1 MPDERSPLLTNGSQN
16 EYTSPTLEPP
26 GDSAIEQQAQDPPQK
41 SHLVFVGAKFLNLF
55 LFQTFLL
62 LLQVIPMAV
71 GIFLTAMDQTIIVS
85 CMCFRNSKWV
95 RPTYLY
101 FWEAYASIGSELNQ
115 LQNTSW
121 IATAYLSIITSF
133 R

>member
-1 MPDERSPLLTNGSQN
+1 MPDERSPLLPNEPQNG
-16 EYTSPTLEPP
+16 YTTPEPP
-26 GDSAIEQQAQDPPQK
+26 DDSAIEQQAQDPPQK

-55 LFQTFLL
+55 LCRTFLL
-62 LLQVIPMAV
+62 LRQIIPMAI

-85 CMCFRNSKWV
+85 CMRFRNSKWV
-95 RPTYLY
+95 RSTYLY

-121 IATAYLSIITSF
+121 IATAYLLTITSF
-133 R
+133 Q

>member
-1 MPDERSPLLTNGSQN
+1 MPDERSPLLPNGPQN
-16 EYTSPTLEPP
+16 EYTAPEPP

-55 LFQTFLL
+55 LGLTFLL
-62 LLQVIPMAV
+62 LRQVIPMAV

-85 CMCFRNSKWV
+85 CMCFRDSKWG
-95 RPTYLY
+95 RRTYLY

-121 IATAYLSIITSF
+121 IATAYLLTITSF
-133 R
+133 Q

>member
-1 MPDERSPLLTNGSQN
+1 M
-16 EYTSPTLEPP
+16 
-26 GDSAIEQQAQDPPQK
+26 
-41 SHLVFVGAKFLNLF
+41 GAKFLNLF
-55 LFQTFLL
+55 LGLTFLL

-71 GIFLTAMDQTIIVS
+71 GIFLTALDQTIIVF
-85 CMCFRNSKWV
+85 CMCFRNPKCG

-121 IATAYLSIITSF
+121 IPTAYLLTITSF
-133 R
+133 Q